1 MKYIIGLDIGIGS
14 VGWAVVRND
23 DDCKR
28 LEDFGVRIF
37 ESGEIIES
45 NKNIRNSQRRRKYRG
60 MRRRIR
66 RRNHRKE
73 RLKNYLENIGFVSRA
88 ELSEFFAKN
97 NHDIID
103 IRVRA
108 LDEKVTPVELT
119 AALLHIAKRRGYK
132 AFYELSD
139 ENNNAKDKK
148 AKEEEEKDIYKA
160 LTNTADII
168 KNGGYRSIAEAIM
181 KDSEH
186 FSDKISG
193 RYKYRNI
200 KEKDEKGK
208 KESGG
213 KISENDILFPTEM
226 FEDEVRKILGKQKE
240 FYPQLT
246 DESIDKIFDIIF
258 SRRDFE
264 DGPGNTD
271 DENRPYKGFV
281 DSIGNCPYYKNE
293 KRGHRYTV
301 IGDLFALANKLSQYK
316 YVEKNTGEVVKLP
329 RDLMRNIVNQSLQS
343 GSITKTKINE
353 LAKELNIVILN
364 TKTAKNENIAD
375 CIKYL
380 KAVKPIFESYGFD
393 WDKLISEE
401 YTDQNSLLNR
411 VGDTISFN
419 ITPKRRI
426 DALNKIDELKGKDEL
441 IKKLSKQNFSG
452 TAKVSDKYMIDAI
465 NAFFDGTLVGEF
477 QANVQ
482 QDEFSVSIKTE
493 KLLKL
498 KPFDNNSEYAQ
509 NPVVFRAINETR
521 KVVNAIV
528 QKYGAPNAMNIEI
541 ASELNKS
548 FDTRQKISTQQNK
561 NEKERKNAIKQ
572 ISLITGLDE
581 REIRPQYI
589 ERYLLGELQGWRCM
603 YSNEE
608 ITNKKE
614 AILNKGKQYEIDHI
628 VPFSRILD
636 DTLNNK
642 ALVLARENQKKG
654 ARTPLMYHLSA
665 EKEKEF
671 KQRVNKLFKDNKI
684 TEKKYRY
691 FMLESLVGEDAEKI
705 LGDWKTRN
713 LNDTRYIAKFLVK
726 YFNDN
731 LYFAREKGDDKRPVV
746 YAVKGAITSS
756 LRRQW
761 LNKETWGRYDK
772 GELKKITYFDHAV
785 DAIVIANCLPAY
797 VIIAAENHKLRD
809 IYYSAGKI
817 KTEEYRKSLD
827 NCVDTLMK
835 YYGMSP
841 TVSRKLLEKVKETP
855 SLLKNIRFEVEYRVR
870 DYELMKYFFNYHT
883 KVSEDTLD
891 QIFRND
897 LYKIYDHQ
905 FADSIEMPIVSIKP
919 ERKYSGQMVKDGFIK
934 KKDAISGKNSVKTIG
949 ENNSTVLN
957 DSRFY
962 CVDVYRTCNDETN
975 LNFIKYTDLLKKN
988 NHLYLR
994 SDYRYPDDYAM
1005 HEMYLFYGDYIEIT
1019 KKNKICCGY
1028 YFSLKNSS
1036 RNELYMSKGNTRRKL
1051 NNMKENEVCSITK
1064 KDTVKKFEIDI
1075 LGKKLG
1081 EVKKYGEPL
1090 SLLPEKN

>member
-1 MKYIIGLDIGIGS
+1 MS
-14 VGWAVVRND
+14 
-23 DDCKR
+23 
-28 LEDFGVRIF
+28 
-37 ESGEIIES
+37 
-45 NKNIRNSQRRRKYRG
+45 
-60 MRRRIR
+60 
-66 RRNHRKE
+66 
-73 RLKNYLENIGFVSRA
+73 
-88 ELSEFFAKN
+88 
-97 NHDIID
+97 
-103 IRVRA
+103 
-108 LDEKVTPVELT
+108 
-119 AALLHIAKRRGYK
+119 
-132 AFYELSD
+132 
-139 ENNNAKDKK
+139 
-148 AKEEEEKDIYKA
+148 
-160 LTNTADII
+160 
-168 KNGGYRSIAEAIM
+168 
-181 KDSEH
+181 
-186 FSDKISG
+186 
-193 RYKYRNI
+193 
-200 KEKDEKGK
+200 
-208 KESGG
+208 
-213 KISENDILFPTEM
+213 
-226 FEDEVRKILGKQKE
+226 
-240 FYPQLT
+240 
-246 DESIDKIFDIIF
+246 
-258 SRRDFE
+258 
-264 DGPGNTD
+264 
-271 DENRPYKGFV
+271 
-281 DSIGNCPYYKNE
+281 
-293 KRGHRYTV
+293 
-301 IGDLFALANKLSQYK
+301 
-316 YVEKNTGEVVKLP
+316 
-329 RDLMRNIVNQSLQS
+329 QSLQS

-353 LAKELNIVILN
+353 LAKEFNIVILN

-411 VGDTISFN
+411 VGNTISFN

-614 AILNKGKQYEIDHI
+614 AILNKEKQYEIDHI

-654 ARTPLMYHLSA
+654 ARTPLMYLSA

-731 LYFAREKGDDKRPVV
+731 LYFAREKGDDKRPAV

-841 TVSRKLLEKVKETP
+841 AVSIKLLEKVKETP

-870 DYELMKYFFNYHT
+870 DYELMKYFFNYDT
-883 KVSEDTLD
+883 KIGEDTLD

-975 LNFIKYTDLLKKN
+975 LNFIKYTDLLKRN

-1005 HEMYLFYGDYIEIT
+1005 HEMYLFRGDYIEIT
-1019 KKNKICCGY
+1019 KKNIIRCGY
-1028 YFSLKNSS
+1028 YFSLKDSS
-1036 RNELYMSKGNTRRKL
+1036 KNELYISKGNTRRKL
-1051 NNMKENEVCSITK
+1051 NNMKEKEACSITK

>member
-1 MKYIIGLDIGIGS
+1 
-14 VGWAVVRND
+14 
-23 DDCKR
+23 
-28 LEDFGVRIF
+28 
-37 ESGEIIES
+37 
-45 NKNIRNSQRRRKYRG
+45 
-60 MRRRIR
+60 
-66 RRNHRKE
+66 
-73 RLKNYLENIGFVSRA
+73 
-88 ELSEFFAKN
+88 
-97 NHDIID
+97 
-103 IRVRA
+103 
-108 LDEKVTPVELT
+108 
-119 AALLHIAKRRGYK
+119 
-132 AFYELSD
+132 
-139 ENNNAKDKK
+139 
-148 AKEEEEKDIYKA
+148 
-160 LTNTADII
+160 
-168 KNGGYRSIAEAIM
+168 
-181 KDSEH
+181 
-186 FSDKISG
+186 
-193 RYKYRNI
+193 
-200 KEKDEKGK
+200 
-208 KESGG
+208 
-213 KISENDILFPTEM
+213 
-226 FEDEVRKILGKQKE
+226 
-240 FYPQLT
+240 
-246 DESIDKIFDIIF
+246 
-258 SRRDFE
+258 
-264 DGPGNTD
+264 
-271 DENRPYKGFV
+271 
-281 DSIGNCPYYKNE
+281 
-293 KRGHRYTV
+293 
-301 IGDLFALANKLSQYK
+301 
-316 YVEKNTGEVVKLP
+316 
-329 RDLMRNIVNQSLQS
+329 
-343 GSITKTKINE
+343 
-353 LAKELNIVILN
+353 
-364 TKTAKNENIAD
+364 
-375 CIKYL
+375 
-380 KAVKPIFESYGFD
+380 
-393 WDKLISEE
+393 
-401 YTDQNSLLNR
+401 
-411 VGDTISFN
+411 
-419 ITPKRRI
+419 
-426 DALNKIDELKGKDEL
+426 
-441 IKKLSKQNFSG
+441 
-452 TAKVSDKYMIDAI
+452 MIDAI

-654 ARTPLMYHLSA
+654 ARTPLMYLSA

-671 KQRVNKLFKDNKI
+671 KQRVNKLFKGNKI

-841 TVSRKLLEKVKETP
+841 AVSRKLLEKVKETP

-870 DYELMKYFFNYHT
+870 DYELMKYFFNYDT
-883 KVSEDTLD
+883 KVGEDTLD

-919 ERKYSGQMVKDGFIK
+919 ERKYSGQMVKDRFIK
-934 KKDAISGKNSVKTIG
+934 KKDAISGKNSIKTIG

-975 LNFIKYTDLLKKN
+975 LNFIKYTDLLKRN

-1005 HEMYLFYGDYIEIT
+1005 HEMYLFRGDYIEIT

-1028 YFSLKNSS
+1028 YFSLKDSS
-1036 RNELYMSKGNTRRKL
+1036 KNELYISKGNTRRKL
-1051 NNMKENEVCSITK
+1051 NNMKEKEACSITK

>member
-45 NKNIRNSQRRRKYRG
+45 NKNIRKSQRRRKYRG

-73 RLKNYLENIGFVSRA
+73 RLKNYLENIEFVSRA

-108 LDEKVTPVELT
+108 LYEKVTPVELT

-208 KESGG
+208 KESSS

-240 FYPQLT
+240 FYSQLT

-264 DGPGNTD
+264 DGPGNAD

-329 RDLMRNIVNQSLQS
+329 RDLMRNIVSQSLQS

-353 LAKELNIVILN
+353 LAKEFNIVILN

-426 DALNKIDELKGKDEL
+426 DALNKIDELKGKDGL

-528 QKYGAPNAMNIEI
+528 RKYGAPNAMNIEI

-654 ARTPLMYHLSA
+654 ARTPLMYLSA

-919 ERKYSGQMVKDGFIK
+919 ERKYSGQMVKDRFIK

-975 LNFIKYTDLLKKN
+975 LNFIKYTDLLKRN

-1005 HEMYLFYGDYIEIT
+1005 HEMYLFRGDYIEIT
-1019 KKNKICCGY
+1019 KKNIIRCGY
-1028 YFSLKNSS
+1028 YFSLKDSS
-1036 RNELYMSKGNTRRKL
+1036 KNELYISKGNTRRKL
-1051 NNMKENEVCSITK
+1051 NNMKEKEVCSITK
-1064 KDTVKKFEIDI
+1064 KDTVQKFEIDI

-1081 EVKKYGEPL
+1081 EVKKYGKPL

>member
-1 MKYIIGLDIGIGS
+1 
-14 VGWAVVRND
+14 
-23 DDCKR
+23 
-28 LEDFGVRIF
+28 
-37 ESGEIIES
+37 
-45 NKNIRNSQRRRKYRG
+45 
-60 MRRRIR
+60 
-66 RRNHRKE
+66 
-73 RLKNYLENIGFVSRA
+73 
-88 ELSEFFAKN
+88 
-97 NHDIID
+97 
-103 IRVRA
+103 
-108 LDEKVTPVELT
+108 
-119 AALLHIAKRRGYK
+119 
-132 AFYELSD
+132 
-139 ENNNAKDKK
+139 
-148 AKEEEEKDIYKA
+148 
-160 LTNTADII
+160 
-168 KNGGYRSIAEAIM
+168 
-181 KDSEH
+181 
-186 FSDKISG
+186 
-193 RYKYRNI
+193 
-200 KEKDEKGK
+200 
-208 KESGG
+208 
-213 KISENDILFPTEM
+213 
-226 FEDEVRKILGKQKE
+226 
-240 FYPQLT
+240 
-246 DESIDKIFDIIF
+246 
-258 SRRDFE
+258 
-264 DGPGNTD
+264 
-271 DENRPYKGFV
+271 
-281 DSIGNCPYYKNE
+281 
-293 KRGHRYTV
+293 
-301 IGDLFALANKLSQYK
+301 
-316 YVEKNTGEVVKLP
+316 
-329 RDLMRNIVNQSLQS
+329 
-343 GSITKTKINE
+343 
-353 LAKELNIVILN
+353 
-364 TKTAKNENIAD
+364 
-375 CIKYL
+375 
-380 KAVKPIFESYGFD
+380 
-393 WDKLISEE
+393 
-401 YTDQNSLLNR
+401 
-411 VGDTISFN
+411 
-419 ITPKRRI
+419 
-426 DALNKIDELKGKDEL
+426 
-441 IKKLSKQNFSG
+441 
-452 TAKVSDKYMIDAI
+452 MIDAI

-482 QDEFSVSIKTE
+482 QGEFSVSIKTE

-654 ARTPLMYHLSA
+654 ARTPLMYLSA

-671 KQRVNKLFKDNKI
+671 KQRVNKLFKGNKI

-841 TVSRKLLEKVKETP
+841 AVSRKLLEKVKETP

-870 DYELMKYFFNYHT
+870 DYELMKYFFNYDT
-883 KVSEDTLD
+883 KVGEDTLD

-919 ERKYSGQMVKDGFIK
+919 ERKYSGQMVKDRFIK

-975 LNFIKYTDLLKKN
+975 LNFIKYTDLLKRN

-1005 HEMYLFYGDYIEIT
+1005 HEMYLFRGDYIEIT
-1019 KKNKICCGY
+1019 KKNIIRCGY
-1028 YFSLKNSS
+1028 YFSLKDSS
-1036 RNELYMSKGNTRRKL
+1036 KNELYMSKGNTRRKL
-1051 NNMKENEVCSITK
+1051 NNMKEKEVCSITK

>member
-1 MKYIIGLDIGIGS
+1 MHFY
-14 VGWAVVRND
+14 
-23 DDCKR
+23 C
-28 LEDFGVRIF
+28 
-37 ESGEIIES
+37 
-45 NKNIRNSQRRRKYRG
+45 
-60 MRRRIR
+60 
-66 RRNHRKE
+66 
-73 RLKNYLENIGFVSRA
+73 
-88 ELSEFFAKN
+88 FFIT
-97 NHDIID
+97 H
-103 IRVRA
+103 
-108 LDEKVTPVELT
+108 
-119 AALLHIAKRRGYK
+119 
-132 AFYELSD
+132 
-139 ENNNAKDKK
+139 
-148 AKEEEEKDIYKA
+148 
-160 LTNTADII
+160 
-168 KNGGYRSIAEAIM
+168 
-181 KDSEH
+181 
-186 FSDKISG
+186 
-193 RYKYRNI
+193 
-200 KEKDEKGK
+200 
-208 KESGG
+208 
-213 KISENDILFPTEM
+213 
-226 FEDEVRKILGKQKE
+226 KQ
-240 FYPQLT
+240 
-246 DESIDKIFDIIF
+246 
-258 SRRDFE
+258 
-264 DGPGNTD
+264 
-271 DENRPYKGFV
+271 
-281 DSIGNCPYYKNE
+281 
-293 KRGHRYTV
+293 
-301 IGDLFALANKLSQYK
+301 
-316 YVEKNTGEVVKLP
+316 
-329 RDLMRNIVNQSLQS
+329 
-343 GSITKTKINE
+343 
-353 LAKELNIVILN
+353 
-364 TKTAKNENIAD
+364 
-375 CIKYL
+375 
-380 KAVKPIFESYGFD
+380 
-393 WDKLISEE
+393 
-401 YTDQNSLLNR
+401 
-411 VGDTISFN
+411 
-419 ITPKRRI
+419 RI

-654 ARTPLMYHLSA
+654 ARTPLMYLSA

-671 KQRVNKLFKDNKI
+671 KQRVNKLFKGNKI

-841 TVSRKLLEKVKETP
+841 AVSRKLLEKVKETP

-870 DYELMKYFFNYHT
+870 DYELMKYFFNYDT
-883 KVSEDTLD
+883 KVGEDTLD

-975 LNFIKYTDLLKKN
+975 LNFIKYTDLLKRN

-1005 HEMYLFYGDYIEIT
+1005 HEMYLFRGDYIEIT
-1019 KKNKICCGY
+1019 KKNIIRCGY
-1028 YFSLKNSS
+1028 YFSLKDSS
-1036 RNELYMSKGNTRRKL
+1036 KNELYISKGNTRRKL
-1051 NNMKENEVCSITK
+1051 NNMKEKEVCSITK

>member
-1 MKYIIGLDIGIGS
+1 
-14 VGWAVVRND
+14 
-23 DDCKR
+23 
-28 LEDFGVRIF
+28 
-37 ESGEIIES
+37 
-45 NKNIRNSQRRRKYRG
+45 
-60 MRRRIR
+60 
-66 RRNHRKE
+66 
-73 RLKNYLENIGFVSRA
+73 
-88 ELSEFFAKN
+88 
-97 NHDIID
+97 
-103 IRVRA
+103 
-108 LDEKVTPVELT
+108 
-119 AALLHIAKRRGYK
+119 
-132 AFYELSD
+132 
-139 ENNNAKDKK
+139 
-148 AKEEEEKDIYKA
+148 
-160 LTNTADII
+160 
-168 KNGGYRSIAEAIM
+168 
-181 KDSEH
+181 
-186 FSDKISG
+186 
-193 RYKYRNI
+193 
-200 KEKDEKGK
+200 
-208 KESGG
+208 
-213 KISENDILFPTEM
+213 
-226 FEDEVRKILGKQKE
+226 
-240 FYPQLT
+240 
-246 DESIDKIFDIIF
+246 
-258 SRRDFE
+258 
-264 DGPGNTD
+264 
-271 DENRPYKGFV
+271 
-281 DSIGNCPYYKNE
+281 
-293 KRGHRYTV
+293 
-301 IGDLFALANKLSQYK
+301 
-316 YVEKNTGEVVKLP
+316 
-329 RDLMRNIVNQSLQS
+329 MRNIVNQSLQS

-353 LAKELNIVILN
+353 LAKGLNIVILN

-654 ARTPLMYHLSA
+654 ARTPLMYLSA

-671 KQRVNKLFKDNKI
+671 KQRVNKLFKGNKI

-870 DYELMKYFFNYHT
+870 DYELMKYFFNYDT

-975 LNFIKYTDLLKKN
+975 LNFIKYTDLLKRN

-1081 EVKKYGEPL
+1081 EVKKCGEPL

>member
-1 MKYIIGLDIGIGS
+1 
-14 VGWAVVRND
+14 
-23 DDCKR
+23 
-28 LEDFGVRIF
+28 
-37 ESGEIIES
+37 
-45 NKNIRNSQRRRKYRG
+45 
-60 MRRRIR
+60 
-66 RRNHRKE
+66 
-73 RLKNYLENIGFVSRA
+73 
-88 ELSEFFAKN
+88 
-97 NHDIID
+97 
-103 IRVRA
+103 
-108 LDEKVTPVELT
+108 
-119 AALLHIAKRRGYK
+119 
-132 AFYELSD
+132 
-139 ENNNAKDKK
+139 
-148 AKEEEEKDIYKA
+148 
-160 LTNTADII
+160 
-168 KNGGYRSIAEAIM
+168 
-181 KDSEH
+181 
-186 FSDKISG
+186 
-193 RYKYRNI
+193 
-200 KEKDEKGK
+200 
-208 KESGG
+208 
-213 KISENDILFPTEM
+213 
-226 FEDEVRKILGKQKE
+226 
-240 FYPQLT
+240 
-246 DESIDKIFDIIF
+246 
-258 SRRDFE
+258 
-264 DGPGNTD
+264 
-271 DENRPYKGFV
+271 
-281 DSIGNCPYYKNE
+281 
-293 KRGHRYTV
+293 
-301 IGDLFALANKLSQYK
+301 
-316 YVEKNTGEVVKLP
+316 
-329 RDLMRNIVNQSLQS
+329 
-343 GSITKTKINE
+343 
-353 LAKELNIVILN
+353 
-364 TKTAKNENIAD
+364 
-375 CIKYL
+375 
-380 KAVKPIFESYGFD
+380 
-393 WDKLISEE
+393 
-401 YTDQNSLLNR
+401 
-411 VGDTISFN
+411 
-419 ITPKRRI
+419 
-426 DALNKIDELKGKDEL
+426 
-441 IKKLSKQNFSG
+441 
-452 TAKVSDKYMIDAI
+452 MIDAI

-581 REIRPQYI
+581 REIRSQYI

-654 ARTPLMYHLSA
+654 ARTPLMYLSA

-671 KQRVNKLFKDNKI
+671 KQRVNKLFKGNKI
-684 TEKKYRY
+684 TEKKYRC

-817 KTEEYRKSLD
+817 KTDEYRKSLD

-870 DYELMKYFFNYHT
+870 DYELMKYFFNYDT
-883 KVSEDTLD
+883 KVGKDTLD

-975 LNFIKYTDLLKKN
+975 LNFIKYTDLLKRN

-1081 EVKKYGEPL
+1081 EVKKCGEPL

>member
-45 NKNIRNSQRRRKYRG
+45 NKNIRKSQRRRKYRG

-73 RLKNYLENIGFVSRA
+73 RLKNYLENIEFVSRA

-208 KESGG
+208 KESSS

-240 FYPQLT
+240 FYSQLT

-329 RDLMRNIVNQSLQS
+329 RDLMRNIVSQSLQS

-353 LAKELNIVILN
+353 LAKEFNIVILN

-401 YTDQNSLLNR
+401 YTAQNSLLNR

-614 AILNKGKQYEIDHI
+614 AILNKEKQYEIDHI

-654 ARTPLMYHLSA
+654 ARTPLMYLSA

-691 FMLESLVGEDAEKI
+691 FMLESLVGEAAEKI

-841 TVSRKLLEKVKETP
+841 AVSRKLLEKVKETP

-870 DYELMKYFFNYHT
+870 DYELMKYFFNYDT
-883 KVSEDTLD
+883 KVGEDTLD

-975 LNFIKYTDLLKKN
+975 LNFIKYTDLLKRN

-1081 EVKKYGEPL
+1081 EVKKCGEPL

>member
-1 MKYIIGLDIGIGS
+1 M
-14 VGWAVVRND
+14 
-23 DDCKR
+23 
-28 LEDFGVRIF
+28 
-37 ESGEIIES
+37 
-45 NKNIRNSQRRRKYRG
+45 
-60 MRRRIR
+60 
-66 RRNHRKE
+66 
-73 RLKNYLENIGFVSRA
+73 
-88 ELSEFFAKN
+88 
-97 NHDIID
+97 
-103 IRVRA
+103 
-108 LDEKVTPVELT
+108 
-119 AALLHIAKRRGYK
+119 
-132 AFYELSD
+132 
-139 ENNNAKDKK
+139 
-148 AKEEEEKDIYKA
+148 
-160 LTNTADII
+160 
-168 KNGGYRSIAEAIM
+168 
-181 KDSEH
+181 
-186 FSDKISG
+186 
-193 RYKYRNI
+193 
-200 KEKDEKGK
+200 
-208 KESGG
+208 
-213 KISENDILFPTEM
+213 
-226 FEDEVRKILGKQKE
+226 
-240 FYPQLT
+240 
-246 DESIDKIFDIIF
+246 
-258 SRRDFE
+258 
-264 DGPGNTD
+264 
-271 DENRPYKGFV
+271 
-281 DSIGNCPYYKNE
+281 
-293 KRGHRYTV
+293 
-301 IGDLFALANKLSQYK
+301 
-316 YVEKNTGEVVKLP
+316 
-329 RDLMRNIVNQSLQS
+329 
-343 GSITKTKINE
+343 IN
-353 LAKELNIVILN
+353 
-364 TKTAKNENIAD
+364 
-375 CIKYL
+375 
-380 KAVKPIFESYGFD
+380 
-393 WDKLISEE
+393 
-401 YTDQNSLLNR
+401 
-411 VGDTISFN
+411 
-419 ITPKRRI
+419 
-426 DALNKIDELKGKDEL
+426 
-441 IKKLSKQNFSG
+441 
-452 TAKVSDKYMIDAI
+452 AI

-654 ARTPLMYHLSA
+654 ARTPLMYLSA

-671 KQRVNKLFKDNKI
+671 KQRVNKLFKGNKI

-841 TVSRKLLEKVKETP
+841 AVSRKLLEKVKETP

-870 DYELMKYFFNYHT
+870 DYELMKYFFNYDT
-883 KVSEDTLD
+883 KVGEDTLD

-919 ERKYSGQMVKDGFIK
+919 ERKYSGQMVKDRFIK
-934 KKDAISGKNSVKTIG
+934 KKDAISGKNSIKTIG

-975 LNFIKYTDLLKKN
+975 LNFIKYTDLLKRN

-1005 HEMYLFYGDYIEIT
+1005 HEMYLFRGDYIEIT

-1028 YFSLKNSS
+1028 YFSLKDSS
-1036 RNELYMSKGNTRRKL
+1036 KNELYISKGNTRRKL
-1051 NNMKENEVCSITK
+1051 NNMKEKEACSITK

>member
-45 NKNIRNSQRRRKYRG
+45 NKNIRKSQRRRKYRG

-73 RLKNYLENIGFVSRA
+73 RLKNYLENIEFVSRA

-108 LDEKVTPVELT
+108 LNEKVTPVELT

-208 KESGG
+208 KESSS

-240 FYPQLT
+240 FYSQLT

-264 DGPGNTD
+264 DGPGNAD

-329 RDLMRNIVNQSLQS
+329 RDLMRNIVSQSLQS

-353 LAKELNIVILN
+353 LAKEFNIVILN

-614 AILNKGKQYEIDHI
+614 AILNKEKQYEIDHI

-654 ARTPLMYHLSA
+654 ARTPLMYLSA

-671 KQRVNKLFKDNKI
+671 KQRVNKLFKGNKI

-975 LNFIKYTDLLKKN
+975 LNFIKYTDLLKRN

-1028 YFSLKNSS
+1028 YFSLKSSS

-1081 EVKKYGEPL
+1081 EVKKCGEPL

>member
-1 MKYIIGLDIGIGS
+1 
-14 VGWAVVRND
+14 
-23 DDCKR
+23 
-28 LEDFGVRIF
+28 
-37 ESGEIIES
+37 
-45 NKNIRNSQRRRKYRG
+45 
-60 MRRRIR
+60 
-66 RRNHRKE
+66 
-73 RLKNYLENIGFVSRA
+73 
-88 ELSEFFAKN
+88 
-97 NHDIID
+97 
-103 IRVRA
+103 
-108 LDEKVTPVELT
+108 
-119 AALLHIAKRRGYK
+119 
-132 AFYELSD
+132 
-139 ENNNAKDKK
+139 
-148 AKEEEEKDIYKA
+148 
-160 LTNTADII
+160 
-168 KNGGYRSIAEAIM
+168 
-181 KDSEH
+181 
-186 FSDKISG
+186 
-193 RYKYRNI
+193 
-200 KEKDEKGK
+200 
-208 KESGG
+208 
-213 KISENDILFPTEM
+213 
-226 FEDEVRKILGKQKE
+226 
-240 FYPQLT
+240 
-246 DESIDKIFDIIF
+246 
-258 SRRDFE
+258 
-264 DGPGNTD
+264 
-271 DENRPYKGFV
+271 
-281 DSIGNCPYYKNE
+281 
-293 KRGHRYTV
+293 
-301 IGDLFALANKLSQYK
+301 
-316 YVEKNTGEVVKLP
+316 
-329 RDLMRNIVNQSLQS
+329 
-343 GSITKTKINE
+343 
-353 LAKELNIVILN
+353 
-364 TKTAKNENIAD
+364 
-375 CIKYL
+375 
-380 KAVKPIFESYGFD
+380 
-393 WDKLISEE
+393 
-401 YTDQNSLLNR
+401 
-411 VGDTISFN
+411 
-419 ITPKRRI
+419 
-426 DALNKIDELKGKDEL
+426 
-441 IKKLSKQNFSG
+441 
-452 TAKVSDKYMIDAI
+452 MIDAI

-654 ARTPLMYHLSA
+654 ARTPLMYLPA

-671 KQRVNKLFKDNKI
+671 KQRVNKLFKGNKI

-870 DYELMKYFFNYHT
+870 DYELMKYFFNYDT
-883 KVSEDTLD
+883 KVGEDTLD

-975 LNFIKYTDLLKKN
+975 LNFIKYTDLLKRN

-1005 HEMYLFYGDYIEIT
+1005 HEMYLFRGDYIEIT
-1019 KKNKICCGY
+1019 KKNIIRCGY
-1028 YFSLKNSS
+1028 YFSLKDSS
-1036 RNELYMSKGNTRRKL
+1036 KNELYISKGNTRRKL
-1051 NNMKENEVCSITK
+1051 NNMKEKEACSITK

>member
-45 NKNIRNSQRRRKYRG
+45 NKNIRKSQRRRKYRG

-73 RLKNYLENIGFVSRA
+73 RLKNYLENIEFVSRA

-160 LTNTADII
+160 LTNTADVI

-208 KESGG
+208 KESSG

-264 DGPGNTD
+264 DGPGNAD

-329 RDLMRNIVNQSLQS
+329 RDLMRNIVSQSLQS

-581 REIRPQYI
+581 GEIRPQYI

-614 AILNKGKQYEIDHI
+614 AILNKEKQYEIDHI

-654 ARTPLMYHLSA
+654 ARTPLMYLSA

-731 LYFAREKGDDKRPVV
+731 LYFAREKCDDKRPAV

-855 SLLKNIRFEVEYRVR
+855 SLLKNIRFEIEYRVR
-870 DYELMKYFFNYHT
+870 DYELMKYFFNYDT
-883 KVSEDTLD
+883 KVGEDTLD

-919 ERKYSGQMVKDGFIK
+919 ERKYSGQMVKDRFIK

-975 LNFIKYTDLLKKN
+975 LNFIKYTDLLKRN

-1005 HEMYLFYGDYIEIT
+1005 HEMYLFRGDYIEIT
-1019 KKNKICCGY
+1019 KKNIICCGY
-1028 YFSLKNSS
+1028 YFSLKDSS
-1036 RNELYMSKGNTRRKL
+1036 RNELYISKGNTRRKL
-1051 NNMKENEVCSITK
+1051 NNMKEKEACSITK

-1081 EVKKYGEPL
+1081 EVKKYGKPL

>member
-1 MKYIIGLDIGIGS
+1 
-14 VGWAVVRND
+14 
-23 DDCKR
+23 
-28 LEDFGVRIF
+28 
-37 ESGEIIES
+37 
-45 NKNIRNSQRRRKYRG
+45 
-60 MRRRIR
+60 
-66 RRNHRKE
+66 
-73 RLKNYLENIGFVSRA
+73 
-88 ELSEFFAKN
+88 
-97 NHDIID
+97 
-103 IRVRA
+103 
-108 LDEKVTPVELT
+108 
-119 AALLHIAKRRGYK
+119 
-132 AFYELSD
+132 
-139 ENNNAKDKK
+139 
-148 AKEEEEKDIYKA
+148 
-160 LTNTADII
+160 
-168 KNGGYRSIAEAIM
+168 
-181 KDSEH
+181 
-186 FSDKISG
+186 
-193 RYKYRNI
+193 
-200 KEKDEKGK
+200 
-208 KESGG
+208 
-213 KISENDILFPTEM
+213 
-226 FEDEVRKILGKQKE
+226 
-240 FYPQLT
+240 
-246 DESIDKIFDIIF
+246 
-258 SRRDFE
+258 
-264 DGPGNTD
+264 
-271 DENRPYKGFV
+271 
-281 DSIGNCPYYKNE
+281 
-293 KRGHRYTV
+293 
-301 IGDLFALANKLSQYK
+301 
-316 YVEKNTGEVVKLP
+316 
-329 RDLMRNIVNQSLQS
+329 
-343 GSITKTKINE
+343 
-353 LAKELNIVILN
+353 
-364 TKTAKNENIAD
+364 
-375 CIKYL
+375 
-380 KAVKPIFESYGFD
+380 
-393 WDKLISEE
+393 
-401 YTDQNSLLNR
+401 
-411 VGDTISFN
+411 
-419 ITPKRRI
+419 
-426 DALNKIDELKGKDEL
+426 
-441 IKKLSKQNFSG
+441 
-452 TAKVSDKYMIDAI
+452 MIDAI

-614 AILNKGKQYEIDHI
+614 AILNKEKQYEIDHI

-654 ARTPLMYHLSA
+654 ARTPLMYLSA

-841 TVSRKLLEKVKETP
+841 AVSRNLLEKVKETP

-870 DYELMKYFFNYHT
+870 DYELMKYFFNYDT
-883 KVSEDTLD
+883 KVGEDTLD

-975 LNFIKYTDLLKKN
+975 LNFIKYTDLLKRN

-1028 YFSLKNSS
+1028 YFSLKSSS

-1081 EVKKYGEPL
+1081 EVKKCGEPL

>member
-45 NKNIRNSQRRRKYRG
+45 NKNIRKSQRRRKYRG

-73 RLKNYLENIGFVSRA
+73 RLKNYIEFVSRA

-160 LTNTADII
+160 LTNTADVI

-208 KESGG
+208 KKSDG

-608 ITNKKE
+608 ITNKEE
-614 AILNKGKQYEIDHI
+614 AILNKGKQY
-628 VPFSRILD
+628 D

-654 ARTPLMYHLSA
+654 ARTPLMYLSA

-797 VIIAAENHKLRD
+797 VIIAAENNKLRD

-841 TVSRKLLEKVKETP
+841 AVSRKLLEKVKETP

-870 DYELMKYFFNYHT
+870 DYELMKYFFNYDT

-975 LNFIKYTDLLKKN
+975 LNFIKYTDLLKRN

-1005 HEMYLFYGDYIEIT
+1005 HEMYLFRGDYIEIT
-1019 KKNKICCGY
+1019 KKNIIRCGY
-1028 YFSLKNSS
+1028 YFSLKDSS
-1036 RNELYMSKGNTRRKL
+1036 KNELYMSKGNTRRKL

-1081 EVKKYGEPL
+1081 EVKKCGEPL

>member
-45 NKNIRNSQRRRKYRG
+45 NKNIRKSQRRRKYRG

-73 RLKNYLENIGFVSRA
+73 RLKNYLENIEFVSRA

-160 LTNTADII
+160 LTNTADVI

-208 KESGG
+208 KKSDS

-353 LAKELNIVILN
+353 LAKGLNIVILN

-589 ERYLLGELQGWRCM
+589 ERYLLGELQVWRCM

-654 ARTPLMYHLSA
+654 ARTPLMYLSA

-671 KQRVNKLFKDNKI
+671 KQRVNKLFKGNKI

-870 DYELMKYFFNYHT
+870 DYELMKYFFNYDT

-975 LNFIKYTDLLKKN
+975 LNFIKYTDLLKRN

-1081 EVKKYGEPL
+1081 EVKKCGEPL

>member
-1 MKYIIGLDIGIGS
+1 MHFY
-14 VGWAVVRND
+14 
-23 DDCKR
+23 C
-28 LEDFGVRIF
+28 
-37 ESGEIIES
+37 
-45 NKNIRNSQRRRKYRG
+45 
-60 MRRRIR
+60 
-66 RRNHRKE
+66 
-73 RLKNYLENIGFVSRA
+73 
-88 ELSEFFAKN
+88 FFIT
-97 NHDIID
+97 H
-103 IRVRA
+103 
-108 LDEKVTPVELT
+108 
-119 AALLHIAKRRGYK
+119 
-132 AFYELSD
+132 
-139 ENNNAKDKK
+139 
-148 AKEEEEKDIYKA
+148 
-160 LTNTADII
+160 
-168 KNGGYRSIAEAIM
+168 
-181 KDSEH
+181 
-186 FSDKISG
+186 
-193 RYKYRNI
+193 
-200 KEKDEKGK
+200 
-208 KESGG
+208 
-213 KISENDILFPTEM
+213 
-226 FEDEVRKILGKQKE
+226 KQ
-240 FYPQLT
+240 
-246 DESIDKIFDIIF
+246 
-258 SRRDFE
+258 
-264 DGPGNTD
+264 
-271 DENRPYKGFV
+271 
-281 DSIGNCPYYKNE
+281 
-293 KRGHRYTV
+293 
-301 IGDLFALANKLSQYK
+301 
-316 YVEKNTGEVVKLP
+316 
-329 RDLMRNIVNQSLQS
+329 
-343 GSITKTKINE
+343 
-353 LAKELNIVILN
+353 
-364 TKTAKNENIAD
+364 
-375 CIKYL
+375 
-380 KAVKPIFESYGFD
+380 
-393 WDKLISEE
+393 
-401 YTDQNSLLNR
+401 
-411 VGDTISFN
+411 
-419 ITPKRRI
+419 RI

-477 QANVQ
+477 QANIQ

-654 ARTPLMYHLSA
+654 ARTPLMYLST

-671 KQRVNKLFKDNKI
+671 KQRVNKLFKGNKI

-841 TVSRKLLEKVKETP
+841 AVSRKLLEKVKETP

-870 DYELMKYFFNYHT
+870 DYELMKYFFNYDT
-883 KVSEDTLD
+883 KVGEDTLD

-919 ERKYSGQMVKDGFIK
+919 ERKYSGQMVKDRFIK

-975 LNFIKYTDLLKKN
+975 LNFIKYTDLLKRN

-1005 HEMYLFYGDYIEIT
+1005 HEMYLFRGDYVEIT
-1019 KKNKICCGY
+1019 KKNIIRCGY
-1028 YFSLKNSS
+1028 YFSLKDSS
-1036 RNELYMSKGNTRRKL
+1036 KNELYISKGNTRRKL
-1051 NNMKENEVCSITK
+1051 NNMKEKEACSITK

-1081 EVKKYGEPL
+1081 KVKKYGKPL

>member
-1 MKYIIGLDIGIGS
+1 
-14 VGWAVVRND
+14 
-23 DDCKR
+23 
-28 LEDFGVRIF
+28 
-37 ESGEIIES
+37 
-45 NKNIRNSQRRRKYRG
+45 
-60 MRRRIR
+60 
-66 RRNHRKE
+66 
-73 RLKNYLENIGFVSRA
+73 
-88 ELSEFFAKN
+88 
-97 NHDIID
+97 
-103 IRVRA
+103 
-108 LDEKVTPVELT
+108 
-119 AALLHIAKRRGYK
+119 
-132 AFYELSD
+132 
-139 ENNNAKDKK
+139 
-148 AKEEEEKDIYKA
+148 
-160 LTNTADII
+160 
-168 KNGGYRSIAEAIM
+168 
-181 KDSEH
+181 
-186 FSDKISG
+186 
-193 RYKYRNI
+193 
-200 KEKDEKGK
+200 
-208 KESGG
+208 
-213 KISENDILFPTEM
+213 
-226 FEDEVRKILGKQKE
+226 
-240 FYPQLT
+240 
-246 DESIDKIFDIIF
+246 
-258 SRRDFE
+258 
-264 DGPGNTD
+264 
-271 DENRPYKGFV
+271 
-281 DSIGNCPYYKNE
+281 
-293 KRGHRYTV
+293 
-301 IGDLFALANKLSQYK
+301 
-316 YVEKNTGEVVKLP
+316 
-329 RDLMRNIVNQSLQS
+329 
-343 GSITKTKINE
+343 
-353 LAKELNIVILN
+353 
-364 TKTAKNENIAD
+364 
-375 CIKYL
+375 
-380 KAVKPIFESYGFD
+380 
-393 WDKLISEE
+393 
-401 YTDQNSLLNR
+401 
-411 VGDTISFN
+411 
-419 ITPKRRI
+419 
-426 DALNKIDELKGKDEL
+426 
-441 IKKLSKQNFSG
+441 
-452 TAKVSDKYMIDAI
+452 MIDAI

-654 ARTPLMYHLSA
+654 ARTPLMYLSA

-671 KQRVNKLFKDNKI
+671 KQRVNKLFKGNKI

-691 FMLESLVGEDAEKI
+691 FMLESLVGEDAEKT

-841 TVSRKLLEKVKETP
+841 AVSRKLLEKVKETP

-870 DYELMKYFFNYHT
+870 DYELMKYFFNYDT
-883 KVSEDTLD
+883 KVGEDTLD

-975 LNFIKYTDLLKKN
+975 LNFIKYTDLLKRN

-1051 NNMKENEVCSITK
+1051 NNVKENEVCSITK

>member
-1 MKYIIGLDIGIGS
+1 M
-14 VGWAVVRND
+14 
-23 DDCKR
+23 
-28 LEDFGVRIF
+28 
-37 ESGEIIES
+37 
-45 NKNIRNSQRRRKYRG
+45 
-60 MRRRIR
+60 
-66 RRNHRKE
+66 
-73 RLKNYLENIGFVSRA
+73 
-88 ELSEFFAKN
+88 
-97 NHDIID
+97 
-103 IRVRA
+103 
-108 LDEKVTPVELT
+108 
-119 AALLHIAKRRGYK
+119 
-132 AFYELSD
+132 
-139 ENNNAKDKK
+139 
-148 AKEEEEKDIYKA
+148 
-160 LTNTADII
+160 
-168 KNGGYRSIAEAIM
+168 
-181 KDSEH
+181 
-186 FSDKISG
+186 
-193 RYKYRNI
+193 
-200 KEKDEKGK
+200 
-208 KESGG
+208 
-213 KISENDILFPTEM
+213 
-226 FEDEVRKILGKQKE
+226 
-240 FYPQLT
+240 
-246 DESIDKIFDIIF
+246 
-258 SRRDFE
+258 
-264 DGPGNTD
+264 
-271 DENRPYKGFV
+271 
-281 DSIGNCPYYKNE
+281 
-293 KRGHRYTV
+293 
-301 IGDLFALANKLSQYK
+301 
-316 YVEKNTGEVVKLP
+316 
-329 RDLMRNIVNQSLQS
+329 
-343 GSITKTKINE
+343 
-353 LAKELNIVILN
+353 
-364 TKTAKNENIAD
+364 
-375 CIKYL
+375 
-380 KAVKPIFESYGFD
+380 
-393 WDKLISEE
+393 
-401 YTDQNSLLNR
+401 
-411 VGDTISFN
+411 
-419 ITPKRRI
+419 
-426 DALNKIDELKGKDEL
+426 
-441 IKKLSKQNFSG
+441 
-452 TAKVSDKYMIDAI
+452 
-465 NAFFDGTLVGEF
+465 
-477 QANVQ
+477 
-482 QDEFSVSIKTE
+482 
-493 KLLKL
+493 
-498 KPFDNNSEYAQ
+498 
-509 NPVVFRAINETR
+509 
-521 KVVNAIV
+521 
-528 QKYGAPNAMNIEI
+528 
-541 ASELNKS
+541 
-548 FDTRQKISTQQNK
+548 
-561 NEKERKNAIKQ
+561 
-572 ISLITGLDE
+572 ITGLDE

-654 ARTPLMYHLSA
+654 ARTPLMYLSA
-665 EKEKEF
+665 EEEKEF
-671 KQRVNKLFKDNKI
+671 KQRVNKLFKGNKI

-772 GELKKITYFDHAV
+772 AELKKITYFDHAV

-841 TVSRKLLEKVKETP
+841 AVSRKLLEKVKETP

-870 DYELMKYFFNYHT
+870 DYELMKYFFNYDT

-975 LNFIKYTDLLKKN
+975 LNFIKYTDLLKRN

-1081 EVKKYGEPL
+1081 EVKKCGEPL

>member
-1 MKYIIGLDIGIGS
+1 
-14 VGWAVVRND
+14 
-23 DDCKR
+23 
-28 LEDFGVRIF
+28 
-37 ESGEIIES
+37 
-45 NKNIRNSQRRRKYRG
+45 
-60 MRRRIR
+60 
-66 RRNHRKE
+66 
-73 RLKNYLENIGFVSRA
+73 
-88 ELSEFFAKN
+88 
-97 NHDIID
+97 
-103 IRVRA
+103 
-108 LDEKVTPVELT
+108 
-119 AALLHIAKRRGYK
+119 
-132 AFYELSD
+132 
-139 ENNNAKDKK
+139 
-148 AKEEEEKDIYKA
+148 
-160 LTNTADII
+160 
-168 KNGGYRSIAEAIM
+168 
-181 KDSEH
+181 
-186 FSDKISG
+186 
-193 RYKYRNI
+193 
-200 KEKDEKGK
+200 
-208 KESGG
+208 
-213 KISENDILFPTEM
+213 
-226 FEDEVRKILGKQKE
+226 
-240 FYPQLT
+240 
-246 DESIDKIFDIIF
+246 
-258 SRRDFE
+258 
-264 DGPGNTD
+264 
-271 DENRPYKGFV
+271 
-281 DSIGNCPYYKNE
+281 
-293 KRGHRYTV
+293 
-301 IGDLFALANKLSQYK
+301 
-316 YVEKNTGEVVKLP
+316 
-329 RDLMRNIVNQSLQS
+329 
-343 GSITKTKINE
+343 
-353 LAKELNIVILN
+353 
-364 TKTAKNENIAD
+364 
-375 CIKYL
+375 
-380 KAVKPIFESYGFD
+380 
-393 WDKLISEE
+393 
-401 YTDQNSLLNR
+401 
-411 VGDTISFN
+411 
-419 ITPKRRI
+419 
-426 DALNKIDELKGKDEL
+426 
-441 IKKLSKQNFSG
+441 
-452 TAKVSDKYMIDAI
+452 MIDAI

-614 AILNKGKQYEIDHI
+614 AILNKRKQYEIDHI

-654 ARTPLMYHLSA
+654 ARTPLMYLSA

-671 KQRVNKLFKDNKI
+671 KQRVNKLFKGNKI

-870 DYELMKYFFNYHT
+870 DYELMKYFFNYDT
-883 KVSEDTLD
+883 KVGEDTLD

-919 ERKYSGQMVKDGFIK
+919 ERKYSGQMVKDRFIK

-975 LNFIKYTDLLKKN
+975 LNFIKYTDLLKRN

-1005 HEMYLFYGDYIEIT
+1005 HEMYLFRGDYIEIT
-1019 KKNKICCGY
+1019 KKNIICCGY
-1028 YFSLKNSS
+1028 YFSLKDSS
-1036 RNELYMSKGNTRRKL
+1036 RNELYISKGNTRRKL
-1051 NNMKENEVCSITK
+1051 NNMKEKEACSITK

-1081 EVKKYGEPL
+1081 EVKKYGKPL

>member
-1 MKYIIGLDIGIGS
+1 MHFY
-14 VGWAVVRND
+14 
-23 DDCKR
+23 C
-28 LEDFGVRIF
+28 
-37 ESGEIIES
+37 
-45 NKNIRNSQRRRKYRG
+45 
-60 MRRRIR
+60 
-66 RRNHRKE
+66 
-73 RLKNYLENIGFVSRA
+73 
-88 ELSEFFAKN
+88 FFIT
-97 NHDIID
+97 H
-103 IRVRA
+103 
-108 LDEKVTPVELT
+108 
-119 AALLHIAKRRGYK
+119 
-132 AFYELSD
+132 
-139 ENNNAKDKK
+139 
-148 AKEEEEKDIYKA
+148 
-160 LTNTADII
+160 
-168 KNGGYRSIAEAIM
+168 
-181 KDSEH
+181 
-186 FSDKISG
+186 
-193 RYKYRNI
+193 
-200 KEKDEKGK
+200 
-208 KESGG
+208 
-213 KISENDILFPTEM
+213 
-226 FEDEVRKILGKQKE
+226 KQ
-240 FYPQLT
+240 
-246 DESIDKIFDIIF
+246 
-258 SRRDFE
+258 
-264 DGPGNTD
+264 
-271 DENRPYKGFV
+271 
-281 DSIGNCPYYKNE
+281 
-293 KRGHRYTV
+293 
-301 IGDLFALANKLSQYK
+301 
-316 YVEKNTGEVVKLP
+316 
-329 RDLMRNIVNQSLQS
+329 
-343 GSITKTKINE
+343 
-353 LAKELNIVILN
+353 
-364 TKTAKNENIAD
+364 
-375 CIKYL
+375 
-380 KAVKPIFESYGFD
+380 
-393 WDKLISEE
+393 
-401 YTDQNSLLNR
+401 
-411 VGDTISFN
+411 
-419 ITPKRRI
+419 RI

-654 ARTPLMYHLSA
+654 ARTPLMYLSA

-841 TVSRKLLEKVKETP
+841 AVSRKLLEKVKETP

-870 DYELMKYFFNYHT
+870 DYELMKYFFNYDT
-883 KVSEDTLD
+883 KVGEDTLD

-975 LNFIKYTDLLKKN
+975 LNFIKYTDLLKRN

-1081 EVKKYGEPL
+1081 EVKKCGEPL

>member
-1 MKYIIGLDIGIGS
+1 
-14 VGWAVVRND
+14 
-23 DDCKR
+23 
-28 LEDFGVRIF
+28 
-37 ESGEIIES
+37 
-45 NKNIRNSQRRRKYRG
+45 
-60 MRRRIR
+60 
-66 RRNHRKE
+66 
-73 RLKNYLENIGFVSRA
+73 
-88 ELSEFFAKN
+88 
-97 NHDIID
+97 
-103 IRVRA
+103 
-108 LDEKVTPVELT
+108 
-119 AALLHIAKRRGYK
+119 
-132 AFYELSD
+132 
-139 ENNNAKDKK
+139 
-148 AKEEEEKDIYKA
+148 
-160 LTNTADII
+160 
-168 KNGGYRSIAEAIM
+168 
-181 KDSEH
+181 
-186 FSDKISG
+186 
-193 RYKYRNI
+193 
-200 KEKDEKGK
+200 
-208 KESGG
+208 
-213 KISENDILFPTEM
+213 
-226 FEDEVRKILGKQKE
+226 
-240 FYPQLT
+240 
-246 DESIDKIFDIIF
+246 
-258 SRRDFE
+258 
-264 DGPGNTD
+264 
-271 DENRPYKGFV
+271 
-281 DSIGNCPYYKNE
+281 
-293 KRGHRYTV
+293 
-301 IGDLFALANKLSQYK
+301 
-316 YVEKNTGEVVKLP
+316 
-329 RDLMRNIVNQSLQS
+329 
-343 GSITKTKINE
+343 
-353 LAKELNIVILN
+353 
-364 TKTAKNENIAD
+364 
-375 CIKYL
+375 
-380 KAVKPIFESYGFD
+380 
-393 WDKLISEE
+393 
-401 YTDQNSLLNR
+401 
-411 VGDTISFN
+411 
-419 ITPKRRI
+419 
-426 DALNKIDELKGKDEL
+426 
-441 IKKLSKQNFSG
+441 
-452 TAKVSDKYMIDAI
+452 MIDAI

-614 AILNKGKQYEIDHI
+614 AILNKEKQYEIDHI

-654 ARTPLMYHLSA
+654 ARTPLMYLSA

-731 LYFAREKGDDKRPVV
+731 LYFAREKGDDKRPAV

-841 TVSRKLLEKVKETP
+841 AVSRKLLEKVKETP

-870 DYELMKYFFNYHT
+870 DYELMKYFFNYDT

-975 LNFIKYTDLLKKN
+975 LNFIKYTDLLKRN

-1081 EVKKYGEPL
+1081 EVKKCGEPYRCFRRKIEHKGQL
-1090 SLLPEKN
+1090 AYSIKCRSRK

>member
-1 MKYIIGLDIGIGS
+1 
-14 VGWAVVRND
+14 
-23 DDCKR
+23 
-28 LEDFGVRIF
+28 
-37 ESGEIIES
+37 
-45 NKNIRNSQRRRKYRG
+45 
-60 MRRRIR
+60 
-66 RRNHRKE
+66 
-73 RLKNYLENIGFVSRA
+73 
-88 ELSEFFAKN
+88 
-97 NHDIID
+97 
-103 IRVRA
+103 
-108 LDEKVTPVELT
+108 
-119 AALLHIAKRRGYK
+119 
-132 AFYELSD
+132 
-139 ENNNAKDKK
+139 
-148 AKEEEEKDIYKA
+148 
-160 LTNTADII
+160 
-168 KNGGYRSIAEAIM
+168 
-181 KDSEH
+181 
-186 FSDKISG
+186 
-193 RYKYRNI
+193 
-200 KEKDEKGK
+200 
-208 KESGG
+208 
-213 KISENDILFPTEM
+213 
-226 FEDEVRKILGKQKE
+226 
-240 FYPQLT
+240 
-246 DESIDKIFDIIF
+246 
-258 SRRDFE
+258 
-264 DGPGNTD
+264 
-271 DENRPYKGFV
+271 
-281 DSIGNCPYYKNE
+281 
-293 KRGHRYTV
+293 
-301 IGDLFALANKLSQYK
+301 
-316 YVEKNTGEVVKLP
+316 
-329 RDLMRNIVNQSLQS
+329 
-343 GSITKTKINE
+343 
-353 LAKELNIVILN
+353 
-364 TKTAKNENIAD
+364 
-375 CIKYL
+375 
-380 KAVKPIFESYGFD
+380 
-393 WDKLISEE
+393 
-401 YTDQNSLLNR
+401 
-411 VGDTISFN
+411 
-419 ITPKRRI
+419 
-426 DALNKIDELKGKDEL
+426 
-441 IKKLSKQNFSG
+441 
-452 TAKVSDKYMIDAI
+452 MIDAI

-614 AILNKGKQYEIDHI
+614 AILNKEKQYEIDHI

-654 ARTPLMYHLSA
+654 ARTPLMYLSA

-671 KQRVNKLFKDNKI
+671 KQRVNKLFKGNKI

-975 LNFIKYTDLLKKN
+975 LNFIKYTDLLKRN

-1028 YFSLKNSS
+1028 YFSLKSSS

-1081 EVKKYGEPL
+1081 EVKKCGEPL

>member
-1 MKYIIGLDIGIGS
+1 
-14 VGWAVVRND
+14 
-23 DDCKR
+23 
-28 LEDFGVRIF
+28 
-37 ESGEIIES
+37 
-45 NKNIRNSQRRRKYRG
+45 
-60 MRRRIR
+60 
-66 RRNHRKE
+66 
-73 RLKNYLENIGFVSRA
+73 
-88 ELSEFFAKN
+88 
-97 NHDIID
+97 
-103 IRVRA
+103 
-108 LDEKVTPVELT
+108 
-119 AALLHIAKRRGYK
+119 
-132 AFYELSD
+132 
-139 ENNNAKDKK
+139 
-148 AKEEEEKDIYKA
+148 
-160 LTNTADII
+160 
-168 KNGGYRSIAEAIM
+168 
-181 KDSEH
+181 
-186 FSDKISG
+186 
-193 RYKYRNI
+193 
-200 KEKDEKGK
+200 
-208 KESGG
+208 
-213 KISENDILFPTEM
+213 
-226 FEDEVRKILGKQKE
+226 
-240 FYPQLT
+240 
-246 DESIDKIFDIIF
+246 
-258 SRRDFE
+258 
-264 DGPGNTD
+264 
-271 DENRPYKGFV
+271 
-281 DSIGNCPYYKNE
+281 
-293 KRGHRYTV
+293 
-301 IGDLFALANKLSQYK
+301 
-316 YVEKNTGEVVKLP
+316 
-329 RDLMRNIVNQSLQS
+329 
-343 GSITKTKINE
+343 
-353 LAKELNIVILN
+353 
-364 TKTAKNENIAD
+364 
-375 CIKYL
+375 
-380 KAVKPIFESYGFD
+380 
-393 WDKLISEE
+393 
-401 YTDQNSLLNR
+401 
-411 VGDTISFN
+411 
-419 ITPKRRI
+419 
-426 DALNKIDELKGKDEL
+426 
-441 IKKLSKQNFSG
+441 
-452 TAKVSDKYMIDAI
+452 MIDAI

-654 ARTPLMYHLSA
+654 ARTPLMYLSA

-671 KQRVNKLFKDNKI
+671 KQRVNKLFKGNKI

-841 TVSRKLLEKVKETP
+841 AVSRKLLEKVKETP

-870 DYELMKYFFNYHT
+870 DYELMKYFFNYDT
-883 KVSEDTLD
+883 KVGEDTLD

-975 LNFIKYTDLLKKN
+975 LNFIKYTDLLKRN

>member
-1 MKYIIGLDIGIGS
+1 
-14 VGWAVVRND
+14 
-23 DDCKR
+23 
-28 LEDFGVRIF
+28 
-37 ESGEIIES
+37 
-45 NKNIRNSQRRRKYRG
+45 
-60 MRRRIR
+60 
-66 RRNHRKE
+66 
-73 RLKNYLENIGFVSRA
+73 
-88 ELSEFFAKN
+88 
-97 NHDIID
+97 
-103 IRVRA
+103 
-108 LDEKVTPVELT
+108 
-119 AALLHIAKRRGYK
+119 
-132 AFYELSD
+132 
-139 ENNNAKDKK
+139 
-148 AKEEEEKDIYKA
+148 
-160 LTNTADII
+160 
-168 KNGGYRSIAEAIM
+168 
-181 KDSEH
+181 
-186 FSDKISG
+186 
-193 RYKYRNI
+193 
-200 KEKDEKGK
+200 
-208 KESGG
+208 
-213 KISENDILFPTEM
+213 
-226 FEDEVRKILGKQKE
+226 
-240 FYPQLT
+240 
-246 DESIDKIFDIIF
+246 
-258 SRRDFE
+258 
-264 DGPGNTD
+264 
-271 DENRPYKGFV
+271 
-281 DSIGNCPYYKNE
+281 
-293 KRGHRYTV
+293 
-301 IGDLFALANKLSQYK
+301 
-316 YVEKNTGEVVKLP
+316 
-329 RDLMRNIVNQSLQS
+329 
-343 GSITKTKINE
+343 
-353 LAKELNIVILN
+353 
-364 TKTAKNENIAD
+364 
-375 CIKYL
+375 
-380 KAVKPIFESYGFD
+380 
-393 WDKLISEE
+393 
-401 YTDQNSLLNR
+401 
-411 VGDTISFN
+411 
-419 ITPKRRI
+419 
-426 DALNKIDELKGKDEL
+426 
-441 IKKLSKQNFSG
+441 
-452 TAKVSDKYMIDAI
+452 MIDAI

-589 ERYLLGELQGWRCM
+589 ERYLLGELQGWKCM

-614 AILNKGKQYEIDHI
+614 AILNKEKQYEIDHI

-654 ARTPLMYHLSA
+654 ARTPLMYLSA

-870 DYELMKYFFNYHT
+870 DYELMKYFFNYDT

-919 ERKYSGQMVKDGFIK
+919 ERKYSGQMVKDRFIK

-975 LNFIKYTDLLKKN
+975 LNFIKYTDLLKRN

-1005 HEMYLFYGDYIEIT
+1005 HEMYLFRGDYIEIT
-1019 KKNKICCGY
+1019 KKNIIRCGY
-1028 YFSLKNSS
+1028 YFSLKDSS
-1036 RNELYMSKGNTRRKL
+1036 KNELYISKGNTRRKL
-1051 NNMKENEVCSITK
+1051 NNMKEKEACSITK

>member
-45 NKNIRNSQRRRKYRG
+45 NKNIRKSQRRRKYRG

-73 RLKNYLENIGFVSRA
+73 RLKNYLENIEFVSRA

-208 KESGG
+208 KESSS

-271 DENRPYKGFV
+271 DKNRPYKGFV

-401 YTDQNSLLNR
+401 YTNQNSLLNR

-561 NEKERKNAIKQ
+561 NEKERKNAITQ

-614 AILNKGKQYEIDHI
+614 AILNKEKQYEIDHI

-654 ARTPLMYHLSA
+654 ARTPLMYLSA

-671 KQRVNKLFKDNKI
+671 KQRVNKLFKGNKI

-855 SLLKNIRFEVEYRVR
+855 SLLKNIRFEIEYRVR
-870 DYELMKYFFNYHT
+870 DYELMKYFFNYDT
-883 KVSEDTLD
+883 KVGEDTLD

-934 KKDAISGKNSVKTIG
+934 KEDAISGKNSIKTIG

-975 LNFIKYTDLLKKN
+975 LNFIKYTDLLKRN

-1081 EVKKYGEPL
+1081 EVKKCGEPL

>member
-45 NKNIRNSQRRRKYRG
+45 NKNIRKSQRRRKYRG

-73 RLKNYLENIGFVSRA
+73 RLKNYLENIEFVSRA

-160 LTNTADII
+160 LTNTADVI

-208 KESGG
+208 KKSDS

-353 LAKELNIVILN
+353 LAKGLNIVILN

-521 KVVNAIV
+521 KVVK
-528 QKYGAPNAMNIEI
+528 KYGAPNAMNIEI

-654 ARTPLMYHLSA
+654 ARTPLMYLSA

-671 KQRVNKLFKDNKI
+671 KQRVNKLFKGNKI

-870 DYELMKYFFNYHT
+870 DYELMKYFFNYDT

-975 LNFIKYTDLLKKN
+975 LNFIKYTDLLKRN

-1081 EVKKYGEPL
+1081 EVKKCGEPL

>member
-1 MKYIIGLDIGIGS
+1 M
-14 VGWAVVRND
+14 
-23 DDCKR
+23 
-28 LEDFGVRIF
+28 
-37 ESGEIIES
+37 
-45 NKNIRNSQRRRKYRG
+45 
-60 MRRRIR
+60 
-66 RRNHRKE
+66 
-73 RLKNYLENIGFVSRA
+73 
-88 ELSEFFAKN
+88 
-97 NHDIID
+97 
-103 IRVRA
+103 
-108 LDEKVTPVELT
+108 
-119 AALLHIAKRRGYK
+119 
-132 AFYELSD
+132 
-139 ENNNAKDKK
+139 
-148 AKEEEEKDIYKA
+148 
-160 LTNTADII
+160 
-168 KNGGYRSIAEAIM
+168 
-181 KDSEH
+181 
-186 FSDKISG
+186 
-193 RYKYRNI
+193 
-200 KEKDEKGK
+200 
-208 KESGG
+208 
-213 KISENDILFPTEM
+213 
-226 FEDEVRKILGKQKE
+226 
-240 FYPQLT
+240 
-246 DESIDKIFDIIF
+246 
-258 SRRDFE
+258 
-264 DGPGNTD
+264 
-271 DENRPYKGFV
+271 
-281 DSIGNCPYYKNE
+281 
-293 KRGHRYTV
+293 
-301 IGDLFALANKLSQYK
+301 
-316 YVEKNTGEVVKLP
+316 
-329 RDLMRNIVNQSLQS
+329 
-343 GSITKTKINE
+343 
-353 LAKELNIVILN
+353 
-364 TKTAKNENIAD
+364 
-375 CIKYL
+375 
-380 KAVKPIFESYGFD
+380 
-393 WDKLISEE
+393 
-401 YTDQNSLLNR
+401 LNR

-477 QANVQ
+477 QANIQ

-642 ALVLARENQKKG
+642 ALVLARENQQKG
-654 ARTPLMYHLSA
+654 ARTPLMYLSA

-671 KQRVNKLFKDNKI
+671 KQRVNKLFKGNKI

-870 DYELMKYFFNYHT
+870 DYELMKYFFNYDT
-883 KVSEDTLD
+883 KVGEDTLD

-919 ERKYSGQMVKDGFIK
+919 ERKYSGQMVKDRFIK

-975 LNFIKYTDLLKKN
+975 LNFIKYTDLLKRN

-1005 HEMYLFYGDYIEIT
+1005 HEMYLFRGDYVEIT
-1019 KKNKICCGY
+1019 KKNIIRCGY
-1028 YFSLKNSS
+1028 YFSLKDSS
-1036 RNELYMSKGNTRRKL
+1036 KNELYISKGNTRRKL
-1051 NNMKENEVCSITK
+1051 NNMKEKEACSITK

-1081 EVKKYGEPL
+1081 KVKKYGKPL

>member
-1 MKYIIGLDIGIGS
+1 MHFY
-14 VGWAVVRND
+14 
-23 DDCKR
+23 C
-28 LEDFGVRIF
+28 
-37 ESGEIIES
+37 
-45 NKNIRNSQRRRKYRG
+45 
-60 MRRRIR
+60 
-66 RRNHRKE
+66 
-73 RLKNYLENIGFVSRA
+73 
-88 ELSEFFAKN
+88 FFIT
-97 NHDIID
+97 H
-103 IRVRA
+103 
-108 LDEKVTPVELT
+108 
-119 AALLHIAKRRGYK
+119 
-132 AFYELSD
+132 
-139 ENNNAKDKK
+139 
-148 AKEEEEKDIYKA
+148 
-160 LTNTADII
+160 
-168 KNGGYRSIAEAIM
+168 
-181 KDSEH
+181 
-186 FSDKISG
+186 
-193 RYKYRNI
+193 
-200 KEKDEKGK
+200 
-208 KESGG
+208 
-213 KISENDILFPTEM
+213 
-226 FEDEVRKILGKQKE
+226 KQ
-240 FYPQLT
+240 
-246 DESIDKIFDIIF
+246 
-258 SRRDFE
+258 
-264 DGPGNTD
+264 
-271 DENRPYKGFV
+271 
-281 DSIGNCPYYKNE
+281 
-293 KRGHRYTV
+293 
-301 IGDLFALANKLSQYK
+301 
-316 YVEKNTGEVVKLP
+316 
-329 RDLMRNIVNQSLQS
+329 
-343 GSITKTKINE
+343 
-353 LAKELNIVILN
+353 
-364 TKTAKNENIAD
+364 
-375 CIKYL
+375 
-380 KAVKPIFESYGFD
+380 
-393 WDKLISEE
+393 
-401 YTDQNSLLNR
+401 
-411 VGDTISFN
+411 
-419 ITPKRRI
+419 RI

-614 AILNKGKQYEIDHI
+614 AILNKEKQYEIDHI

-654 ARTPLMYHLSA
+654 ARTPLMYLSA

-671 KQRVNKLFKDNKI
+671 KQRVNKLFKGNKI

-841 TVSRKLLEKVKETP
+841 AVSRKLLEKVKETP

-870 DYELMKYFFNYHT
+870 DYELMKYFFNYDT
-883 KVSEDTLD
+883 KVGEDTLD

-919 ERKYSGQMVKDGFIK
+919 ERKYSGQMVKDRFIK

-975 LNFIKYTDLLKKN
+975 LNFIKYTDLLKRN

-1005 HEMYLFYGDYIEIT
+1005 HEMYLFRGDYIEIT
-1019 KKNKICCGY
+1019 KKNIIRCGY
-1028 YFSLKNSS
+1028 YFSLKDSS
-1036 RNELYMSKGNTRRKL
+1036 KNELYISKGNTRRKL
-1051 NNMKENEVCSITK
+1051 NNMKEKEACSITK

>member
-45 NKNIRNSQRRRKYRG
+45 NKNIRKSQRRRKYRG

-73 RLKNYLENIGFVSRA
+73 RLKNYLENIEFVSRA

-208 KESGG
+208 KESSS

-271 DENRPYKGFV
+271 DKNRPYKGFV

-316 YVEKNTGEVVKLP
+316 YVKKNTGEVVKLP
-329 RDLMRNIVNQSLQS
+329 RDLMRNIVSQSLQS

-353 LAKELNIVILN
+353 LAKEFNIVILN

-614 AILNKGKQYEIDHI
+614 AILNKEKQYEIDHI

-654 ARTPLMYHLSA
+654 ARTPLMYLSA

-691 FMLESLVGEDAEKI
+691 FMLESLVVEDAEKI

-797 VIIAAENHKLRD
+797 VIIATENHKLRD

-841 TVSRKLLEKVKETP
+841 AVSRKLLEKVKETP

-870 DYELMKYFFNYHT
+870 DYELMKYFFNYDT
-883 KVSEDTLD
+883 KVGEDTLD

-975 LNFIKYTDLLKKN
+975 LNFIKYTDLLKRN

-1028 YFSLKNSS
+1028 YFSLKSSS

-1081 EVKKYGEPL
+1081 EVKKCGEPL

>member
-1 MKYIIGLDIGIGS
+1 
-14 VGWAVVRND
+14 
-23 DDCKR
+23 
-28 LEDFGVRIF
+28 
-37 ESGEIIES
+37 
-45 NKNIRNSQRRRKYRG
+45 
-60 MRRRIR
+60 
-66 RRNHRKE
+66 
-73 RLKNYLENIGFVSRA
+73 
-88 ELSEFFAKN
+88 
-97 NHDIID
+97 
-103 IRVRA
+103 
-108 LDEKVTPVELT
+108 
-119 AALLHIAKRRGYK
+119 
-132 AFYELSD
+132 
-139 ENNNAKDKK
+139 
-148 AKEEEEKDIYKA
+148 
-160 LTNTADII
+160 
-168 KNGGYRSIAEAIM
+168 
-181 KDSEH
+181 
-186 FSDKISG
+186 
-193 RYKYRNI
+193 
-200 KEKDEKGK
+200 
-208 KESGG
+208 
-213 KISENDILFPTEM
+213 
-226 FEDEVRKILGKQKE
+226 
-240 FYPQLT
+240 
-246 DESIDKIFDIIF
+246 
-258 SRRDFE
+258 
-264 DGPGNTD
+264 
-271 DENRPYKGFV
+271 
-281 DSIGNCPYYKNE
+281 
-293 KRGHRYTV
+293 
-301 IGDLFALANKLSQYK
+301 
-316 YVEKNTGEVVKLP
+316 
-329 RDLMRNIVNQSLQS
+329 
-343 GSITKTKINE
+343 
-353 LAKELNIVILN
+353 
-364 TKTAKNENIAD
+364 
-375 CIKYL
+375 
-380 KAVKPIFESYGFD
+380 
-393 WDKLISEE
+393 
-401 YTDQNSLLNR
+401 
-411 VGDTISFN
+411 
-419 ITPKRRI
+419 
-426 DALNKIDELKGKDEL
+426 
-441 IKKLSKQNFSG
+441 
-452 TAKVSDKYMIDAI
+452 MIDAI

-654 ARTPLMYHLSA
+654 ARTPLMYLSA

-671 KQRVNKLFKDNKI
+671 KQRVNKLFKGNKI

-841 TVSRKLLEKVKETP
+841 AVSRKLLEKVKETP

-870 DYELMKYFFNYHT
+870 DYELMKYFFNYDT
-883 KVSEDTLD
+883 KVGEDTLD

-975 LNFIKYTDLLKKN
+975 LNFIKYTDLLKRN

-1051 NNMKENEVCSITK
+1051 NNVKENEVCSITK

>member
-1 MKYIIGLDIGIGS
+1 
-14 VGWAVVRND
+14 
-23 DDCKR
+23 
-28 LEDFGVRIF
+28 
-37 ESGEIIES
+37 
-45 NKNIRNSQRRRKYRG
+45 
-60 MRRRIR
+60 
-66 RRNHRKE
+66 
-73 RLKNYLENIGFVSRA
+73 
-88 ELSEFFAKN
+88 
-97 NHDIID
+97 
-103 IRVRA
+103 
-108 LDEKVTPVELT
+108 
-119 AALLHIAKRRGYK
+119 
-132 AFYELSD
+132 
-139 ENNNAKDKK
+139 
-148 AKEEEEKDIYKA
+148 
-160 LTNTADII
+160 
-168 KNGGYRSIAEAIM
+168 
-181 KDSEH
+181 
-186 FSDKISG
+186 
-193 RYKYRNI
+193 
-200 KEKDEKGK
+200 
-208 KESGG
+208 
-213 KISENDILFPTEM
+213 
-226 FEDEVRKILGKQKE
+226 
-240 FYPQLT
+240 
-246 DESIDKIFDIIF
+246 
-258 SRRDFE
+258 
-264 DGPGNTD
+264 
-271 DENRPYKGFV
+271 
-281 DSIGNCPYYKNE
+281 
-293 KRGHRYTV
+293 
-301 IGDLFALANKLSQYK
+301 
-316 YVEKNTGEVVKLP
+316 
-329 RDLMRNIVNQSLQS
+329 
-343 GSITKTKINE
+343 
-353 LAKELNIVILN
+353 
-364 TKTAKNENIAD
+364 
-375 CIKYL
+375 
-380 KAVKPIFESYGFD
+380 
-393 WDKLISEE
+393 
-401 YTDQNSLLNR
+401 
-411 VGDTISFN
+411 
-419 ITPKRRI
+419 
-426 DALNKIDELKGKDEL
+426 
-441 IKKLSKQNFSG
+441 
-452 TAKVSDKYMIDAI
+452 MIDAI

-482 QDEFSVSIKTE
+482 QEEFSVSIKTE

-521 KVVNAIV
+521 KVVNAIF

-589 ERYLLGELQGWRCM
+589 ERYLLGELQGWKCM

-614 AILNKGKQYEIDHI
+614 AILNKEKQYEIDHI

-654 ARTPLMYHLSA
+654 ARTPLMYLSA

-841 TVSRKLLEKVKETP
+841 AVSRKLLEKVKETP

-870 DYELMKYFFNYHT
+870 DYELMKYFFNYDT
-883 KVSEDTLD
+883 KVGEDTLD

-919 ERKYSGQMVKDGFIK
+919 ERKYSGQMVKDRFIK

-975 LNFIKYTDLLKKN
+975 LNFIKYTDLLKRN

-1005 HEMYLFYGDYIEIT
+1005 HEMYLFRGDYIEIT
-1019 KKNKICCGY
+1019 KKNIICCGY
-1028 YFSLKNSS
+1028 YFSLKDSS
-1036 RNELYMSKGNTRRKL
+1036 RNELYISKGNTRRKL
-1051 NNMKENEVCSITK
+1051 NNMKEKEACSITK

-1081 EVKKYGEPL
+1081 EVKKYGKPL

>member
-1 MKYIIGLDIGIGS
+1 M
-14 VGWAVVRND
+14 
-23 DDCKR
+23 
-28 LEDFGVRIF
+28 
-37 ESGEIIES
+37 
-45 NKNIRNSQRRRKYRG
+45 
-60 MRRRIR
+60 
-66 RRNHRKE
+66 
-73 RLKNYLENIGFVSRA
+73 
-88 ELSEFFAKN
+88 
-97 NHDIID
+97 
-103 IRVRA
+103 
-108 LDEKVTPVELT
+108 
-119 AALLHIAKRRGYK
+119 
-132 AFYELSD
+132 
-139 ENNNAKDKK
+139 
-148 AKEEEEKDIYKA
+148 
-160 LTNTADII
+160 
-168 KNGGYRSIAEAIM
+168 
-181 KDSEH
+181 
-186 FSDKISG
+186 
-193 RYKYRNI
+193 
-200 KEKDEKGK
+200 
-208 KESGG
+208 
-213 KISENDILFPTEM
+213 
-226 FEDEVRKILGKQKE
+226 
-240 FYPQLT
+240 
-246 DESIDKIFDIIF
+246 
-258 SRRDFE
+258 
-264 DGPGNTD
+264 
-271 DENRPYKGFV
+271 
-281 DSIGNCPYYKNE
+281 
-293 KRGHRYTV
+293 
-301 IGDLFALANKLSQYK
+301 
-316 YVEKNTGEVVKLP
+316 
-329 RDLMRNIVNQSLQS
+329 
-343 GSITKTKINE
+343 
-353 LAKELNIVILN
+353 
-364 TKTAKNENIAD
+364 
-375 CIKYL
+375 
-380 KAVKPIFESYGFD
+380 KPIFESYGFD

-581 REIRPQYI
+581 REIRSQYI

-654 ARTPLMYHLSA
+654 ARTPLMYLSA

-671 KQRVNKLFKDNKI
+671 KQRVNKLFKGNKI
-684 TEKKYRY
+684 TEKKYRC

-817 KTEEYRKSLD
+817 KTDEYRKSLD

-870 DYELMKYFFNYHT
+870 DYELMKYFFNYDT
-883 KVSEDTLD
+883 KVGKDTLD

-975 LNFIKYTDLLKKN
+975 LNFIKYTDLLKRN

-1081 EVKKYGEPL
+1081 EVKKCGEPL

>member
-1 MKYIIGLDIGIGS
+1 
-14 VGWAVVRND
+14 
-23 DDCKR
+23 
-28 LEDFGVRIF
+28 
-37 ESGEIIES
+37 
-45 NKNIRNSQRRRKYRG
+45 
-60 MRRRIR
+60 
-66 RRNHRKE
+66 
-73 RLKNYLENIGFVSRA
+73 
-88 ELSEFFAKN
+88 
-97 NHDIID
+97 
-103 IRVRA
+103 
-108 LDEKVTPVELT
+108 
-119 AALLHIAKRRGYK
+119 
-132 AFYELSD
+132 
-139 ENNNAKDKK
+139 
-148 AKEEEEKDIYKA
+148 
-160 LTNTADII
+160 
-168 KNGGYRSIAEAIM
+168 
-181 KDSEH
+181 
-186 FSDKISG
+186 
-193 RYKYRNI
+193 
-200 KEKDEKGK
+200 
-208 KESGG
+208 
-213 KISENDILFPTEM
+213 
-226 FEDEVRKILGKQKE
+226 
-240 FYPQLT
+240 
-246 DESIDKIFDIIF
+246 
-258 SRRDFE
+258 
-264 DGPGNTD
+264 
-271 DENRPYKGFV
+271 
-281 DSIGNCPYYKNE
+281 
-293 KRGHRYTV
+293 
-301 IGDLFALANKLSQYK
+301 
-316 YVEKNTGEVVKLP
+316 
-329 RDLMRNIVNQSLQS
+329 
-343 GSITKTKINE
+343 
-353 LAKELNIVILN
+353 
-364 TKTAKNENIAD
+364 
-375 CIKYL
+375 
-380 KAVKPIFESYGFD
+380 
-393 WDKLISEE
+393 
-401 YTDQNSLLNR
+401 
-411 VGDTISFN
+411 
-419 ITPKRRI
+419 
-426 DALNKIDELKGKDEL
+426 
-441 IKKLSKQNFSG
+441 
-452 TAKVSDKYMIDAI
+452 MIDAI

-477 QANVQ
+477 QANIQ

-654 ARTPLMYHLSA
+654 ARTPLMYLSA

-671 KQRVNKLFKDNKI
+671 KQRVNKLFKGNKI

-841 TVSRKLLEKVKETP
+841 AVSRKLLEKVKETP

-870 DYELMKYFFNYHT
+870 DYELMKYFFNYDT
-883 KVSEDTLD
+883 KVGEDTLD

-975 LNFIKYTDLLKKN
+975 LNFIKYTDLLKRN

-1081 EVKKYGEPL
+1081 EVKKCGEPL

>member
-1 MKYIIGLDIGIGS
+1 
-14 VGWAVVRND
+14 
-23 DDCKR
+23 
-28 LEDFGVRIF
+28 
-37 ESGEIIES
+37 
-45 NKNIRNSQRRRKYRG
+45 
-60 MRRRIR
+60 
-66 RRNHRKE
+66 
-73 RLKNYLENIGFVSRA
+73 
-88 ELSEFFAKN
+88 
-97 NHDIID
+97 
-103 IRVRA
+103 
-108 LDEKVTPVELT
+108 
-119 AALLHIAKRRGYK
+119 
-132 AFYELSD
+132 
-139 ENNNAKDKK
+139 
-148 AKEEEEKDIYKA
+148 
-160 LTNTADII
+160 
-168 KNGGYRSIAEAIM
+168 
-181 KDSEH
+181 
-186 FSDKISG
+186 
-193 RYKYRNI
+193 
-200 KEKDEKGK
+200 
-208 KESGG
+208 
-213 KISENDILFPTEM
+213 
-226 FEDEVRKILGKQKE
+226 
-240 FYPQLT
+240 
-246 DESIDKIFDIIF
+246 
-258 SRRDFE
+258 
-264 DGPGNTD
+264 
-271 DENRPYKGFV
+271 
-281 DSIGNCPYYKNE
+281 
-293 KRGHRYTV
+293 
-301 IGDLFALANKLSQYK
+301 
-316 YVEKNTGEVVKLP
+316 
-329 RDLMRNIVNQSLQS
+329 MRNIVNQSLQS

-353 LAKELNIVILN
+353 LAKEFNIVILN

-380 KAVKPIFESYGFD
+380 KAVKPIFESYGFN

-654 ARTPLMYHLSA
+654 ARTPLMYLSA

-671 KQRVNKLFKDNKI
+671 KQRVNKLFKGNKI

-841 TVSRKLLEKVKETP
+841 AVSRKLLEKVKETP

-870 DYELMKYFFNYHT
+870 DYELMKYFFNYDT
-883 KVSEDTLD
+883 KVGEDTLD

-975 LNFIKYTDLLKKN
+975 LNFIKYTDLLKRN

-1051 NNMKENEVCSITK
+1051 NNVKENEVCSITK

>member
-45 NKNIRNSQRRRKYRG
+45 NKNIRKSQRRRKYRG

-108 LDEKVTPVELT
+108 LDEMVTPVELT

-160 LTNTADII
+160 LTNTADVI

-208 KESGG
+208 KKSDS

-240 FYPQLT
+240 FYSQLT

-353 LAKELNIVILN
+353 LAKEFNIVILN

-561 NEKERKNAIKQ
+561 NEKGRKNAIKQ

-654 ARTPLMYHLSA
+654 ARTPLMYLSA

-671 KQRVNKLFKDNKI
+671 KQRVNKLFKGNKI

-841 TVSRKLLEKVKETP
+841 AVSRKLLEKVKETP

-870 DYELMKYFFNYHT
+870 DYELMKYFFNYDT
-883 KVSEDTLD
+883 KVGEDTLD

-919 ERKYSGQMVKDGFIK
+919 ERKYSGQMVKDRFIK

-975 LNFIKYTDLLKKN
+975 LNFIKYTDLLKRN

-1005 HEMYLFYGDYIEIT
+1005 HEMYLFRGDYIEIT
-1019 KKNKICCGY
+1019 KKNIIRCGY
-1028 YFSLKNSS
+1028 YFSLKDSS
-1036 RNELYMSKGNTRRKL
+1036 KNELYISKGNTRRKL
-1051 NNMKENEVCSITK
+1051 NNMKEKEACSITK

>member
-45 NKNIRNSQRRRKYRG
+45 NKNIRKSQRRRKYRG
-60 MRRRIR
+60 TRRRIR

-73 RLKNYLENIGFVSRA
+73 RLKNYLENIKFVSRA

-148 AKEEEEKDIYKA
+148 AKEEEKKDIYKA

-208 KESGG
+208 KESSS

-264 DGPGNTD
+264 DGPGNAD

-509 NPVVFRAINETR
+509 NPVAFRAINETR

-561 NEKERKNAIKQ
+561 NEKERKNATKQ

-614 AILNKGKQYEIDHI
+614 AILNKEKQYEIDHI

-654 ARTPLMYHLSA
+654 ARTPLMYLSA

-841 TVSRKLLEKVKETP
+841 AVSRNLLEKVKETP

-870 DYELMKYFFNYHT
+870 DYELMKYFFNYDT
-883 KVSEDTLD
+883 KVGEDTLD

-975 LNFIKYTDLLKKN
+975 LNFIKYTDLLKRN

-1081 EVKKYGEPL
+1081 EVKKCGEPL